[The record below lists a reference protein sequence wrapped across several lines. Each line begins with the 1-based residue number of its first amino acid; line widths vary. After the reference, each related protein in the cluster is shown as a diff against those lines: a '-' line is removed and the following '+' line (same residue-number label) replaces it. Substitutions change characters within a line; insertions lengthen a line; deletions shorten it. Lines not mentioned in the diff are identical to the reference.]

1 MASDPVRAFIAID
14 LEPRIKESLLSL
26 VRDLRATRA
35 DIRWVSGEGMHLTL
49 KFLGPI
55 DETQALRVG
64 EILKGVAGRHQAF
77 PLRLEGTGAFPGEAS
92 PRVLWVGFAAEPG
105 LLALQ
110 DDLETAL
117 EAEGFEREKR
127 GFTPH
132 LTLGRVKGPERV
144 AKAMSELASRRQESF
159 GAMTVRKVALFE
171 SLLGPQGAE
180 YRIVFEAELS

>member
-1 MASDPVRAFIAID
+1 MRAFIAID
-14 LEPRIKESLLSL
+14 LEPRIKDSLGAL

-35 DIRWVSGEGMHLTL
+35 DIRWVSDGGMHLTL

-55 DETQALRVG
+55 DESQALRIK
-64 EILKGVAGRHQAF
+64 EILKDVAGRHHAF
-77 PLRLEGTGAFPGEAS
+77 PLRLEGTGAFPGETS
-92 PRVLWVGFAAEPG
+92 PRVLWVGFAAEPE

-110 DDLETAL
+110 DDLDTAL

-144 AKAMSELASRRQESF
+144 AKAMSELAKRREESF
-159 GAMTVRKVALFE
+159 GSMTVRKVALFE
-171 SLLGPQGAE
+171 SLLRPEGAE
-180 YRIVFEAELS
+180 YRIVFEAELP

>member
-1 MASDPVRAFIAID
+1 MRAFIAID
-14 LEPRIKESLLSL
+14 LEPQIKESLLSL
-26 VRDLRATRA
+26 VQELRATRA
-35 DIRWVSGEGMHLTL
+35 DIRWVSGGGMHLTL

-55 DETQALRVG
+55 DEGQVLRVK
-64 EILKGVAGRHQAF
+64 EVMKDVAGLHRAF

-92 PRVLWVGFAAEPG
+92 PRVLWVGFAAEPE

-110 DDLETAL
+110 DDIETAL

-144 AKAMSELASRRQESF
+144 AKAMSELAKHRERSF
-159 GAMTVRKVALFE
+159 GAMTVHKVALFE
-171 SLLGPQGAE
+171 SLLGPEGAE
-180 YRIVFEAELS
+180 YRIVFEAELP

>member
-1 MASDPVRAFIAID
+1 MRAFIAVD
-14 LEPRIKESLLSL
+14 LEPQIKEALGSL
-26 VRDLRATRA
+26 VGDLRATRA
-35 DIRWVSGEGMHLTL
+35 DIRWAGGGGMHLTL

-55 DETQALRVG
+55 DESQALRVK
-64 EILKGVAGRHQAF
+64 EILKDVAGRHQAF
-77 PLRLEGTGAFPGEAS
+77 PLRLEGTGAFPTETN
-92 PRVLWVGFAAEPG
+92 PRVLWVGFAAEPE

-110 DDLETAL
+110 SDIDTAL

-144 AKAMSELASRRQESF
+144 AKAMAELAKHREASF

-171 SLLGPQGAE
+171 SLLRPEGAE
-180 YRIVFEAELS
+180 YRIVSEVELP

>member
-1 MASDPVRAFIAID
+1 MRAFIAID
-14 LEPRIKESLLSL
+14 LEPQIKESLRVL
-26 VRDLRATRA
+26 VQELRATRA
-35 DIRWVSGEGMHLTL
+35 DIRWVSDGGMHLTL

-55 DETQALRVG
+55 DESRALRVR
-64 EILKGVAGRHQAF
+64 EILMGVAGRHHAF
-77 PLRLEGTGAFPGEAS
+77 PVSLEGTGAFPGEIS
-92 PRVLWVGFAAEPG
+92 PRVLWVGFAAEPE

-110 DDLETAL
+110 EDIDTAL

-144 AKAMSELASRRQESF
+144 AKAMAELTRHRGESF

-171 SLLGPQGAE
+171 SLLRPEGAE
-180 YRIVFEAELS
+180 YRIVFEAELP